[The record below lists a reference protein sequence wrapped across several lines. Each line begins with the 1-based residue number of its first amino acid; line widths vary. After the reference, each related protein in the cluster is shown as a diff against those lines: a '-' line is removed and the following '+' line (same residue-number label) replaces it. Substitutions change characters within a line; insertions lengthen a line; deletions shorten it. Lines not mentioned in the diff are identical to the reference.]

1 MGRLTLHVARKEL
14 REAARDRRALLS
26 GLFYGVWGPLVMALA
41 LTAVAQDR
49 QDGAALTLLVGGGE
63 RAPALIA
70 FLLERGVDVQR
81 AHERTAEEVRTGRTQ
96 VVLAV
101 AGDYD
106 GDLEA
111 ATPAS
116 VTLIFDGSRVS
127 SRRAADR
134 ARGLL
139 AEYAARERDAR
150 LVLRGITP
158 SAMTP
163 LDVGERDLS
172 TAASRASSALATMPM
187 FVLLAVFVGGLGVA
201 ADVSAGERERASLES
216 LLIAP
221 ASRRSL
227 VAGKWIA
234 ILLVALVTL
243 TLTLAMC
250 HVVLRHPRVQ
260 AIDLPVGLSAV
271 EAASMWG
278 VLAPLAMLTAAV
290 QLLIGFFA
298 RTYKEA
304 QTHLSLL
311 VFVPMIPGF
320 LLAFGALQ
328 PAPWMTVTPVLGQH
342 LMVSDLVRGLT
353 LAPATVAALA
363 AVSTSAAIVA
373 LAAAVRLIARE
384 AILHRPGA

>member
-1 MGRLTLHVARKEL
+1 MGHLTLHVARKEL
-14 REAARDRRALLS
+14 REAARDRRALFS

-41 LTAVAQDR
+41 LTIVARDR
-49 QDGAALTLLVGGGE
+49 QDDAALTLSVVGGE
-63 RAPALIA
+63 RAPALVA

-81 AHERTAEEVRTGRTQ
+81 ASDRTGEGVRTGRTQ
-96 VVLAV
+96 AVLAV
-101 AGDYD
+101 SDDYD
-106 GDLEA
+106 RNLDA
-111 ATPAS
+111 AKPAS
-116 VTLIFDGSRVS
+116 VILIFDGSRPS

-139 AEYAARERDAR
+139 AEYAARERNTR

-158 SAMTP
+158 SAMAP

-216 LLIAP
+216 LLMAP
-221 ASRRSL
+221 APRGAL
-227 VAGKWIA
+227 VAGKWMA
-234 ILLVALVTL
+234 ILLVALATL
-243 TLTLAMC
+243 TLTLAVC

-271 EAASMWG
+271 EAARMWA
-278 VLAPLAMLTAAV
+278 VLAPLAMLTAAA

-311 VFVPMIPGF
+311 VFVPMVPGF
-320 LLAFGALQ
+320 LLAFGSLQ
-328 PAPWMTVTPVLGQH
+328 PAPWMAVTPVLGQH
-342 LMVSDLVRGLT
+342 LLVTDLMRGLSP
-353 LAPATVAALA
+353 APASVAALA
-363 AVSTSAAIVA
+363 AVSTSVAIVA
-373 LAAAVRLIARE
+373 LATAARLIDRE
-384 AILHRPGA
+384 AILRRPGA